1 MGAVCLSLG
10 MMGTQGLE
18 EEAFGEGTTSKRLLS
33 VFNSNSKLVSLSWD
47 KMNEPTIQGETI
59 STVCIFVF
67 LFFKLFVF
75 LYFGFWY
82 FVA

>member
-1 MGAVCLSLG
+1 MGVVCLSLG

-47 KMNEPTIQGETI
+47 KMNEPTI
-59 STVCIFVF
+59 
-67 LFFKLFVF
+67 
-75 LYFGFWY
+75 
-82 FVA
+82 